1 VKNDL
6 LSRRKATDC
15 GGRGLRQEVTFMV
28 HVDRPV
34 GLDGV
39 AVCFDDERAVA
50 DAGIVLLATLTR
62 RLGIEALVDDRVELG
77 ERAGAGH
84 EGAKVLTLISAMA
97 LGADCIDDCDL
108 LRSGRTA
115 DVLGHRVMAPSTL
128 GTFLRAFTFGHVRQL
143 DRGLAGAIERA
154 WAAGAGPGNGRLVV
168 DVDSFVGETFG
179 RGKQGAA
186 FGYTRVRG
194 YHPILAVRGDTGE
207 VLHIRLRKGS
217 ANTSRGF
224 ARFLDEL
231 LARVER
237 AGATGPKLLRADSG
251 FWNNHSF
258 DRLDRAGW
266 QFSIGVRL
274 QPQVRRAIE
283 AIDEAAWQTLADY
296 PDTSIAEIA
305 ETTLNGRRLIVR
317 RVRTLDRQGQLLP
330 SWELFPFVTN
340 RHDELF
346 SVEAEHRQHAVVE
359 LAIRDLKDQALAH
372 FPSGLF
378 MANAAWT
385 VIAALAHNLLR
396 WTSVI
401 GLPGQTVRAAR
412 TLRRRL
418 LALPGRLT
426 RSARRWTLHLPAR
439 WPWQHDFIRALARI
453 RALPAAV

>member
-1 VKNDL
+1 
-6 LSRRKATDC
+6 
-15 GGRGLRQEVTFMV
+15 MV
-28 HVDRPV
+28 HVDGPV

-39 AVCFDDERAVA
+39 AVCFDDQRAVA
-50 DAGIVLLATLTR
+50 DAGSVLLGALAG
-62 RLGIEALVDDRVELG
+62 RLGIEALVDERVDLG
-77 ERAGAGH
+77 ARAGAGN
-84 EGAKVLTLISAMA
+84 EGAKAMTLVSAMA

-108 LRSGRTA
+108 LRAGRTA

-143 DRGLAGAIERA
+143 DRVMGEAIQRG
-154 WAAGAGPGNGRLVV
+154 WRAGAGPGPGRLVV

-179 RGKQGAA
+179 RAKQGAA

-194 YHPILAVRGDTGE
+194 YHPILATRADTGE

-217 ANTSRGF
+217 ANTSRG
-224 ARFLDEL
+224 AGRFLDEL
-231 LARVER
+231 IARVER

-251 FWNNHSF
+251 FWSRATF

-274 QPQVRRAIE
+274 QPQVRAAIE
-283 AIDEAAWQTLADY
+283 SIPESAWLTLPDY
-296 PDTSIAEIA
+296 PDTSIAQIA
-305 ETTLNGRRLIVR
+305 ESRLGGRRLVVR

-330 SWELFPFVTN
+330 TWELFPFVTN
-340 RHDELF
+340 RTDDLAT
-346 SVEAEHRQHAVVE
+346 VEAEHRQHAVVE
-359 LAIRDLKDQALAH
+359 LTIRDLKDQALAH
-372 FPSGLF
+372 FPSGKF

-396 WTSVI
+396 WTGVI

-418 LALPGRLT
+418 LTIPGRLT

-439 WPWQHDFIRALARI
+439 WPWEHDFIRALARI
-453 RALPAAV
+453 RALQAV

>member
-1 VKNDL
+1 
-6 LSRRKATDC
+6 
-15 GGRGLRQEVTFMV
+15 MV
-28 HVDRPV
+28 HVDGSV

-50 DAGIVLLATLTR
+50 DAGIVLAATLAR
-62 RLGIEALVDDRVELG
+62 RLGIAALVDERVDLG
-77 ERAGAGH
+77 EREGAGN
-84 EGAKVLTLISAMA
+84 EGAKVMTLVSAMA
-97 LGADCIDDCDL
+97 LGADCIEDCDL

-143 DRGLAGAIERA
+143 DRVLDEALGRA
-154 WAAGAGPGNGRLVV
+154 WAGGAGPGEGRLVV

-179 RGKQGAA
+179 PKKQGAA

-194 YHPILAVRGDTGE
+194 YHPILAVRADTGE

-224 ARFLDEL
+224 GRFLDEL

-237 AGATGPKLLRADSG
+237 AGAGGPKLLRADSG
-251 FWNNHSF
+251 FWNNHTF
-258 DRLDRAGW
+258 KRLDQAGW

-274 QPQVRRAIE
+274 QPAVRAAIE
-283 AIDEAAWQTLADY
+283 TIDETDWQTLADY
-296 PDTSIAEIA
+296 PKTSIAQIA
-305 ETTLNGRRLIVR
+305 ETTLGGRRLVVR

-330 SWELFPFVTN
+330 SWELFPFLTN
-340 RHDELF
+340 RTDDLVT
-346 SVEAEHRQHAVVE
+346 VEAEHRQHAVVE

-372 FPSGLF
+372 FPSGRF
-378 MANAAWT
+378 YANAAWT

-396 WTSVI
+396 WTSLI
-401 GLPGQTVRAAR
+401 GLPGHTIRAAR
-412 TLRRRL
+412 TVRRRL
-418 LALPGRLT
+418 LTLPGRLT

-439 WPWQHDFIRALARI
+439 WPWQHDFTRALVRIRALAVT
-453 RALPAAV
+453 A